1 MRRNP
6 LNLVLLIAVAVA
18 ALCATPASGLSAA
31 ATTVRPR
38 LRITARTISLR
49 IAGTTSGYTFRATR
63 GRLVYWGRC
72 SLQGGAT
79 TCRVRVPAGRWGV
92 ELRRAGA
99 VVWQRTLRVH
109 RVAPIAAARWVA
121 PTQGRPLL
129 VRFAAAPG
137 TT

>member
-1 MRRNP
+1 
-6 LNLVLLIAVAVA
+6 
-18 ALCATPASGLSAA
+18 
-31 ATTVRPR
+31 
-38 LRITARTISLR
+38 
-49 IAGTTSGYTFRATR
+49 
-63 GRLVYWGRC
+63 
-72 SLQGGAT
+72 
-79 TCRVRVPAGRWGV
+79 VRVPAGRWGV

-109 RVAPIAAARWVA
+109 PVAPIAAARWVA